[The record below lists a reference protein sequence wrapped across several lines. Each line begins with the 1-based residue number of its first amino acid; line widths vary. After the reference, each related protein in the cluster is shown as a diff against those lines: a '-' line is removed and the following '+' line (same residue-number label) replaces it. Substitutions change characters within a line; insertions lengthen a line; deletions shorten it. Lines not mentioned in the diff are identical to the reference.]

1 MLGCLG
7 ILSTRIGALSRSWTG
22 QFFFRA
28 LHNVTQ
34 DKCFGHIFDGTLS
47 FSCPKF
53 KKKFGWSNFWR
64 MNWLEFL
71 LFPGVETILMKKK
84 YSVSTKKV

>member
-53 KKKFGWSNFWR
+53 KKKNLAGPTSG
-64 MNWLEFL
+64 ECSTA
-71 LFPGVETILMKKK
+71 LFF
-84 YSVSTKKV
+84 YSTRQISIGSSSIV